1 MDGADTAGAGTR
13 TSSAS
18 RRPTDT
24 WHEALRLP
32 LAHID
37 GSVRSLVDDAAA
49 GPILVVVVERD
60 CPTSQGALR
69 ALRDAGG
76 AVVVL
81 SQGRPEAARALIEE
95 TDTAHLEVL
104 IEVAPYAVSSALDAR
119 TVPTFVLVDA
129 GQVLARQEGWDRA
142 VVAGLVERVGGEL
155 TGSGGLPE
163 LKPGC
168 QSRHTLDAPTQATL
182 QAADA
187 ELGDTGGR
195 IEDLWELGWHDGLP
209 VVPPT
214 RVRVRAMLDGRD
226 PATSLGPIGP
236 VQGEVTFER
245 LAVCAVLAGC
255 DPSYWPVVEA
265 AVRAVMDPAFN
276 AHGVINTTHFASPWI
291 IVNGPVREAI
301 GMNAGSNVLGPGN
314 RANATIGRAVRLL
327 MQLTGGG
334 TPGGLD
340 QSTLGGQHKYTA
352 CLPERE
358 EVSPWEPWHVTLG
371 HDPNLSTVTVMT
383 GESPAGVN
391 DHGSSSAQDLATT
404 LALAMGNA
412 QVPIGSPA
420 FHPVNAETLL
430 ILSPEHA
437 TTLGDAGWSKQDL
450 REFIVAN
457 GQGKHTNATEVMV
470 VVAGGDAG
478 RFSAVVAPWVGHGK
492 GSKPVTRVVADR
504 Q

>member
-1 MDGADTAGAGTR
+1 MDGTDTGGPGTR
-13 TSSAS
+13 TSDAS
-18 RRPTDT
+18 RPPTDT
-24 WHEALRLP
+24 WHDALHIP
-32 LAHID
+32 LAHVD
-37 GSVRSLVDDAAA
+37 GSVRPLLGDAA
-49 GPILVVVVERD
+49 PPPTLVVVVERD

-76 AVVVL
+76 KVVVL

-95 TDTAHLEVL
+95 TETAGLDVL
-104 IEVAPYAVSSALDAR
+104 VEVAPHPVSAALGAR
-119 TVPTFVLVDA
+119 TVPTFVLFDA
-129 GQVLARQEGWDRA
+129 GRMVEHHEGWDRA
-142 VVAGLVERVGGEL
+142 VVAGLVTRVGGEL
-155 TGSGGLPE
+155 TGAGGLPE

-187 ELGDTGGR
+187 ELGATGGR

-214 RVRVRAMLDGRD
+214 RGRIRAMLDGRD

-265 AVRAVMDPAFN
+265 AARAVMDPAFN

-291 IVNGPVREAI
+291 IVNGPVRVSI

-340 QSTLGGQHKYTA
+340 QSTLGGQHKFTA

-358 EVSPWEPWHVTLG
+358 EASPWEPWHVTLG
-371 HDPNLSTVTVMT
+371 HHPDVSTVTVMA
-383 GESPAGVN
+383 GEAPAGVN
-391 DHGSSSAQDLATT
+391 DHGSSSAEDLAMT

-420 FHPVNAETLL
+420 FHPVGAETLL

-437 TTLGDAGWSKQDL
+437 ATIGDAGWSKQDL
-450 REFIVAN
+450 REFVVAH
-457 GQGKHTNATEVMV
+457 GRGKHTDVAEIMV

-478 RFSAVVAPWVGHGK
+478 RFSAVVAPWVGYGK
-492 GSKPVTRVVADR
+492 GSRPVTRVIADR
-504 Q
+504 

>member
-1 MDGADTAGAGTR
+1 MDGAGTGEADAR
-13 TSSAS
+13 TVGAS
-18 RRPTDT
+18 RRPMDT
-24 WHEALRLP
+24 WQDALHIP
-32 LAHID
+32 LARID
-37 GSVRSLVDDAAA
+37 GAVRTLLDHAAVDST
-49 GPILVVVVERD
+49 LVVVVERD

-76 AVVVL
+76 AIVVL
-81 SQGRPEAARALIEE
+81 SQGRPEAARALVEE
-95 TDTAHLEVL
+95 TDTGHLQVF
-104 IEVAPYAVSSALDAR
+104 IEVAPYAVSAALDAR
-119 TVPTFVLVDA
+119 TVPTFVLFDA
-129 GQVLARQEGWDRA
+129 GQVVERQEGWDRA
-142 VVAGLVERVGGEL
+142 AVAGLVDRVGGEM

-182 QAADA
+182 QTADA

-214 RVRVRAMLDGRD
+214 RSRVRAMLDGRD
-226 PATSLGPIGP
+226 PATSLGSIGP

-255 DPSYWPVVEA
+255 DPSYWSVVEA
-265 AVRAVMDPAFN
+265 AARAVMDPAFN

-291 IVNGPVREAI
+291 IVNGPVRQSI

-334 TPGGLD
+334 TLGGLD
-340 QSTLGGQHKYTA
+340 QSTLGGQHKFTA

-358 EVSPWEPWHVTLG
+358 EASPWEPWHVTLG
-371 HDPNLSTVTVMT
+371 HDPNLSTVTVMA
-383 GESPAGVN
+383 GEAPAGVN
-391 DHGSSSAQDLATT
+391 DHASSSAEDLATT

-437 TTLGDAGWSKQDL
+437 TTLGDAGWSKQEL
-450 REFIVAN
+450 REFIVAH
-457 GQGKHTNATEVMV
+457 GQGKHLDATEIMV

-478 RFSAVVAPWVGHGK
+478 RFSAVVAPWVGYGK
-492 GSKPVTRVVADR
+492 GSQPVTRVVADR
-504 Q
+504 